1 MILHNP
7 GAMPPTK
14 IRAGTSGFSYKPWKG
29 PFYPDGL
36 PDKRML
42 EYYAERLPTVE
53 INNTFYR
60 MPKAPMLQGWA
71 DKVPDGFV
79 FILKASRKIT
89 HHGRLKEVKDS
100 VDHLWEMASA
110 LGPKLGPILFQLPPH
125 LKKDVPRLQAFAA
138 ELPTGCKAAFEFRHE
153 SWFDDDVVQ
162 CLRDAGQTLCLA
174 DFDDKETPELVS
186 TTDWGYL
193 RLRRE
198 QYSDDELAA
207 WVERVQSQPWREAFV
222 FFKHEDEGIAPNLA
236 LRMMKRALS

>member
-1 MILHNP
+1 MSRVV
-7 GAMPPTK
+7 

-29 PFYPDGL
+29 PFYPEDL

-60 MPKAPMLQGWA
+60 MPKATMLQGWA
-71 DKVPDGFV
+71 DKVPDRFV
-79 FILKASRKIT
+79 FILKASRRIT

-100 VDHLWEMASA
+100 VDYLWEMASA

-125 LKKDVPRLQAFAA
+125 LKKDVPRLKAFAE
-138 ELPTGCKAAFEFRHE
+138 ELPAGCRAAFEFRHE
-153 SWFDDDVVQ
+153 SWFDEEVYQ

-174 DFDDKETPELVS
+174 DFDDQQTPALVS
-186 TTDWGYL
+186 TADWGYL

-198 QYSDDELAA
+198 QYSDDELAG
-207 WVERVQSQPWREAFV
+207 WVERIQSQPWRQAFV

-236 LRMMKRALS
+236 LRMMERAGV